1 MSIYIWNDYIAA
13 ETDLAFTRTTTE
25 KGKKHVTSTAA
36 TGKTNDYLQSRHS
49 ALNYRSGEKIK
60 STLTQ
65 LSDPGRTGKKIIF

>member
-1 MSIYIWNDYIAA
+1 MITLQQKQIWRLQ
-13 ETDLAFTRTTTE
+13 EQQQKKE
-25 KGKKHVTSTAA
+25 KHVTSTAA

>member
-1 MSIYIWNDYIAA
+1 MITLQQKQIWRLQ
-13 ETDLAFTRTTTE
+13 EQQQKKE
-25 KGKKHVTSTAA
+25 KKHVTSTAA